1 MHEESEED
9 DVGFLGIGGGRTSE
23 AVKDVRTALEQ
34 AQGGQRDDG
43 VLGGQSTRFVQNI
56 LDLGVDGKGSFDSA
70 SQVAEESLRA
80 HGGDVEAAV
89 DAIVRSH
96 VIKGGASGF
105 VTSLGGFIT
114 LPVALPVNLLGFY
127 LLATRMTAAVAKVRG
142 YDLASEQIRTAV
154 LLTLVGAEADDL
166 LRKANMVVPG
176 GTLSNLAAQ
185 RLPGPALMVVQK
197 GIGFRLL
204 AQVGKSTF
212 ARLGRLVPLVG
223 GAIGGGLDAYMLR
236 RFAANAKRQ
245 FPPAVPALG
254 STPTQVTPA

>member
-1 MHEESEED
+1 MPEESEED
-9 DVGFLGIGGGRTSE
+9 DVGFPGIGGGRTRD

-34 AQGGQRDDG
+34 AHGDQRDDG

-70 SQVAEESLRA
+70 GTVADEALRA

-96 VIKGGASGF
+96 VIKGGTAGF

-127 LLATRMTAAVAKVRG
+127 LLATRMTAAVARVRG
-142 YDLASEQIRTAV
+142 YDITSEQIRTAV

-245 FPPAVPALG
+245 FPPTG
-254 STPTQVTPA
+254 GPTAGQVTSA

>member
-1 MHEESEED
+1 
-9 DVGFLGIGGGRTSE
+9 
-23 AVKDVRTALEQ
+23 
-34 AQGGQRDDG
+34 
-43 VLGGQSTRFVQNI
+43 
-56 LDLGVDGKGSFDSA
+56 VDGKGFFSSA
-70 SQVAEESLRA
+70 AYVADEALRA
-80 HGGDVEAAV
+80 HDGDVEAAV

-96 VIKGGASGF
+96 VVKGGAAGF

-127 LLATRMTAAVAKVRG
+127 LLATRMTAAVARVRG
-142 YDLASEQIRTAV
+142 YDITSEQIRTAV

-204 AQVGKSTF
+204 AQVGRSSF
-212 ARLGRLVPLVG
+212 ARLGRLVPIVG
-223 GAIGGGLDAYMLR
+223 GAIGAGLDAYMLR
-236 RFAANAKRQ
+236 RFASNAKRQ
-245 FPPAVPALG
+245 FPTAVPVGA
-254 STPTQVTPA
+254 SEPQQVVPA

>member
-1 MHEESEED
+1 M
-9 DVGFLGIGGGRTSE
+9 GFPGIGGGRTTA
-23 AVKDVRTALEQ
+23 AVKDVKTALEQ
-34 AQGGQRDDG
+34 AQEGRRDEG
-43 VLGGQSTRFVQNI
+43 VLGNQSTRLVQNI
-56 LDLGVDGKGSFDSA
+56 LDLGVDGKGFFDSA
-70 SQVAEESLRA
+70 GYVADQALQA
-80 HGGDVEAAV
+80 HGGDVDAAV

-142 YDLASEQIRTAV
+142 YDIANEQIRTAV

-212 ARLGRLVPLVG
+212 ARLGRLVPIVG
-223 GAIGGGLDAYMLR
+223 GAIGGGLDAYMLH

-245 FPPAVPALG
+245 FPTAVP
-254 STPTQVTPA
+254 VTASAPERVTSA

>member
-1 MHEESEED
+1 M
-9 DVGFLGIGGGRTSE
+9 GFPVIGGDRTTE
-23 AVKDVRTALEQ
+23 AVRNVKTALEQ
-34 AQGGQRDDG
+34 AQEGPRDEG
-43 VLGGQSTRFVQNI
+43 VLGNQSTRLVQNI
-56 LDLGVDGKGSFDSA
+56 LDLGMDGKGFFESA
-70 SQVAEESLRA
+70 EHVADEALRA
-80 HGGDVEAAV
+80 HGGDIEAAV

-96 VIKGGASGF
+96 IIKGGASGF

-114 LPVALPVNLLGFY
+114 LPIALPVNLLGFY

-142 YDLASEQIRTAV
+142 HDIRSEQIRTAV

-197 GIGFRLL
+197 AIGFRLL

-223 GAIGGGLDAYMLR
+223 GAIGGGLDAYMLH
-236 RFAANAKRQ
+236 RFSMNAKRQ
-245 FPPAVPALG
+245 FPTAL
-254 STPTQVTPA
+254 PEAAQVGPGQVG

>member
-1 MHEESEED
+1 
-9 DVGFLGIGGGRTSE
+9 VGFLGIGGGRTSE

-34 AQGGQRDDG
+34 ARDGRRDEG
-43 VLGGQSTRFVQNI
+43 VLGNQSTRLVQNI
-56 LDLGVDGKGSFDSA
+56 LDLGVDGKGFFDSA
-70 SQVAEESLRA
+70 AQVADDALRA
-80 HGGDVEAAV
+80 HHGDAEAAV

-96 VIKGGASGF
+96 VIKGAANGF

-114 LPVALPVNLLGFY
+114 VPVALPVNLLGFY

-142 YDLASEQIRTAV
+142 YDITSEQIRTAV

-166 LRKANMVVPG
+166 LRKANMAVPG
-176 GTLSNLAAQ
+176 GTLSSLAAQ

-212 ARLGRLVPLVG
+212 VRMGRLVPVIG
-223 GAIGGGLDAYMLR
+223 GAIGAGLDAYMLR

-245 FPPAVPALG
+245 FPTAAPVAAPAPA
-254 STPTQVTPA
+254 QVAAV

>member
-1 MHEESEED
+1 
-9 DVGFLGIGGGRTSE
+9 VGFLGIGGGRTSA

-34 AQGGQRDDG
+34 ARHGEGDEG
-43 VLGGQSTRFVQNI
+43 VLGSQSTKMVQNV
-56 LDLGVDGKGSFDSA
+56 LDLGVDGRGFFGSA
-70 SQVAEESLRA
+70 SHVADEALRA
-80 HGGDVEAAV
+80 HGGDVDAAI

-96 VIKGGASGF
+96 VVKGGASGF

-114 LPVALPVNLLGFY
+114 MPIALPVNLLGFY
-127 LLATRMTAAVAKVRG
+127 LLATRMTAAVAKLRG
-142 YDLASEQIRTAV
+142 YDVTNEQIRTAV

-204 AQVGKSTF
+204 AQVGKSSF
-212 ARLGRLVPLVG
+212 ARLGRLVPVVG

-245 FPPAVPALG
+245 FPTAVPATA
-254 STPTQVTPA
+254 SVPEPVASA

>member
-1 MHEESEED
+1 
-9 DVGFLGIGGGRTSE
+9 VGFPGIGGSRTSR
-23 AVKDVRTALEQ
+23 AVRDVRTALEQ
-34 AQGGQRDDG
+34 AQEGRPNEG
-43 VLGGQSTRFVQNI
+43 VVGNQSTRLIENI
-56 LDLGVDGKGSFDSA
+56 LDLGVDGKGFFSSA
-70 SQVAEESLRA
+70 AHVADEALRA
-80 HGGDVEAAV
+80 HDGDVEAAV

-96 VIKGGASGF
+96 VVKGGAAGF

-127 LLATRMTAAVAKVRG
+127 LLATRMTAAVARVRG
-142 YDLASEQIRTAV
+142 YDITSEQIRTAV

-204 AQVGKSTF
+204 AQVGRSSF
-212 ARLGRLVPLVG
+212 ARLGRLVPIVG
-223 GAIGGGLDAYMLR
+223 GAIGAGLDAYMLR
-236 RFAANAKRQ
+236 RFASNAKRQ
-245 FPPAVPALG
+245 FPTAVPVGA
-254 STPTQVTPA
+254 SEPQQVVPV